1 MLFRFLYFRLD
12 LLDSIHIIKIGD
24 LMSEDF
30 AV

>member
-1 MLFRFLYFRLD
+1 MLFHFLYFRLK
-12 LLDSIHIIKIGD
+12 LLDSIRIIKIGD